1 MKLILTYHSLLFC
14 DFKTNSHYL
23 QWDYHSVAACFICFR
38 ILLMGYCQLFSLR
51 MILFHVLIR
60 VPRLILSLDALILL
74 LALFWGPHSLL
85 VYLI

>member
-1 MKLILTYHSLLFC
+1 
-14 DFKTNSHYL
+14 
-23 QWDYHSVAACFICFR
+23 
-38 ILLMGYCQLFSLR
+38 MGYCQLFSLR